1 MSFFASDDYHLIG
14 EKKVEF
20 LGKETVWRPQWI
32 GYVVFHQPAAASSCV
47 ENWAVTDREAGY
59 RIINTEDEVDKGDM
73 ELETEK
79 KLSKMRKRLRN

>member
-1 MSFFASDDYHLIG
+1 MAATVDRICGLSPAS
-14 EKKVEF
+14 
-20 LGKETVWRPQWI
+20 
-32 GYVVFHQPAAASSCV
+32 SSCV

-73 ELETEK
+73 KLETEK